1 MMVDKTFCVYKSV
14 KSRHEFV
21 KFLHDNIPATVNINA
36 LLDRLSYET
45 MDIDYMND
53 DEIFYLNTLSVMLY
67 EFFIEDFRELEKF
80 IEVND
85 SDFFYFFPVGFATRE
100 IFIYFYFESE
110 KNVRMLKLKHPK
122 SMEKLGI

>member
-1 MMVDKTFCVYKSV
+1 MVDKTWCVYKIA

-21 KFLHDNIPATVNINA
+21 KFLHDNIPETVDINA
-36 LLDRLSYET
+36 LLDRLSYES

-53 DEIFYLNTLSVMLY
+53 DEMFYLNTLSVMLY
-67 EFFIEDFRELEKF
+67 EFFTEEFRSLDKY

-100 IFIYFYFESE
+100 IFIYFNFDNEN
-110 KNVRMLKLKHPK
+110 NVRILKLKHPRLMK
-122 SMEKLGI
+122 ELGL